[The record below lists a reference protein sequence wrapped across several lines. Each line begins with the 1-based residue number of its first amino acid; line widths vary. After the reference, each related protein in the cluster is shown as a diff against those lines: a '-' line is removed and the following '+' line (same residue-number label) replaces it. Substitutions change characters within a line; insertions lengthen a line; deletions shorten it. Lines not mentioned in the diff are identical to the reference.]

1 MGKIIQIEVP
11 DCVNEQEIKKD
22 IQKIIALKLIK
33 NKGSDISEKDI
44 DELAEEIKED
54 MWSEIKKWLKL

>member
-33 NKGSDISEKDI
+33 NKGSDVSEKDI